1 MNKLKVVEKRRSVR
15 EYKSKTLSTHDRNY
29 INEIINT
36 KPELAKDAHLEL
48 KFIEDGDMVFNHLEG
63 HAGYYGKMI
72 KSPHYVAIL
81 SDSSDK
87 CYKIA
92 GYVGEWFILKT
103 TMEDI
108 GSCWIEVIDSEK
120 VNEVLGFETEKVVVA
135 LIALGYA
142 KTEMRLSHI
151 YTTTRRGSLSTLT
164 DLGYPDINPSF
175 SKEPVSNR
183 KSITDF
189 VYLNEWGN
197 IPELEELELRGLNEA
212 FFYMRLAPSYTNR
225 QPWYFIVSGNEIL
238 LTIENDGEI
247 GKIIQCVEA
256 GIAMFYFEVAMHDAG
271 MPGKWMIENYENGVK
286 IPEAYKLVGKYHY

>member
-1 MNKLKVVEKRRSVR
+1 MKKLKVVEKRRSVR
-15 EYKSKTLSTHDRNY
+15 EYKNKALSSHDRNY

-36 KPELAKDAHLEL
+36 KPDLANEANLEL
-48 KFIEDGDMVFNHLEG
+48 KLIEDGDMVFNHLEG
-63 HAGYYGKMI
+63 YAGYYGKMI

-81 SDSSDK
+81 SDSNDK
-87 CYKIA
+87 SYKIA
-92 GYVGEWFILKT
+92 GYVGEWFILKA

-108 GSCWIEVIDSEK
+108 GTCWIEIKDSEK
-120 VNEVLGFETEKVVVA
+120 VIELLELDMDKEIVA

-142 KTEMRLSHI
+142 KTEIRLSHI
-151 YTTTRRGSLSTLT
+151 YATTRRGSLSTLT

-189 VYLNEWGN
+189 VYLDNWGN
-197 IPELEELELRGLNEA
+197 TPELEELEIRGLNEA

-247 GKIIQCVEA
+247 GKTIQCVEA

-271 MPGKWMIENYENGVK
+271 MPGEWMIENYENGLE
-286 IPEAYKLVGKYHY
+286 IPEVYKLVAKYHY